1 LEIVV
6 TVVQLTQFN
15 LRNVHLRH
23 ADAWIDLCFSIP
35 EGDIEE
41 GAAPVWAIGL
51 PSRQIVNLVH
61 DRSPN
66 GFRTLVERTLNVRFE
81 QFVVETYDCV
91 VDEQDQTA
99 IRVNLEGTRLKGGP
113 AANSVID
120 RWDWLDVV
128 SRLQDLFPETEVE
141 LGWSLT

>member
-1 LEIVV
+1 M

-15 LRNVHLRH
+15 LRSAHLRH
-23 ADAWIDLCFSIP
+23 ADAWIDLCFSTP
-35 EGDIEE
+35 ASDPDEGE
-41 GAAPVWAIGL
+41 APVWANGL
-51 PSRQIVNLVH
+51 PSRQIENLVQ

-99 IRVNLEGTRLKGGP
+99 IRVDLKGTRIKGGS

-128 SRLQDLFPETEVE
+128 SRLQDLFPETEVT
-141 LGWSLT
+141 LGWSVP